1 MAIPFYVVSD
11 EPDRIEPSDESSREP
26 YLTAEEAREGIM
38 NGFHGEAGQRY
49 VLKVTL
55 EPVAEYSRS
64 WTLVR
69 KD

>member
-1 MAIPFYVVSD
+1 MAGPFYIVSD
-11 EPDRIEPSDESSREP
+11 EPDRIEPVDEDPPTHYSTP
-26 YLTAEEAREGIM
+26 ADAGEAIM